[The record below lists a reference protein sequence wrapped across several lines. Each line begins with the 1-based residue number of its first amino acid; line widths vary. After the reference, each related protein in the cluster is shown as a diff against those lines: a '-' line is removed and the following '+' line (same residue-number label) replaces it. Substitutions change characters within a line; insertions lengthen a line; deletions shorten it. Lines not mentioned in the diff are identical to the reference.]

1 MCTPL
6 HRNSTRLSLA
16 SWAARQQAAGSQSR
30 AGMAAM
36 PAAAAAEES
45 DGDPPGEGDQGGVDQ
60 NDVPAP
66 LPESTIVLLRYMQ
79 GMHDEDSTSSSDES
93 DQDEDEVATH
103 CDNTAS

>member
-1 MCTPL
+1 
-6 HRNSTRLSLA
+6 
-16 SWAARQQAAGSQSR
+16 
-30 AGMAAM
+30 MAAM

-93 DQDEDEVATH
+93 DQDEDEVAFGRNGRGGLWSESRISPPTLVGFSAPPPH
-103 CDNTAS
+103 P

>member
-1 MCTPL
+1 
-6 HRNSTRLSLA
+6 
-16 SWAARQQAAGSQSR
+16 
-30 AGMAAM
+30 MAAM

-79 GMHDEDSTSSSDES
+79 GMHDEDSTSSSDEDEDE

-103 CDNTAS
+103 CDNTTSLPPILDGFSSGPPSIFNH